1 MREIGEFDQ
10 EKLALRFWNY
20 LNQEGI
26 DSSLE
31 EDDEN
36 NQWSVWVIDEDKL
49 QVALNAL
56 KEFSENPD
64 DTKYL
69 VSNSSESPK
78 TKNIQKKPQSRFK
91 EYKLGEKWRQGGKTG
106 TFTLSI
112 IITTVAVFLLSGLGM
127 NSEIVGKFYITEKLD
142 GTLSEFLDGEVW
154 RIITPIFLHGSKQ
167 HTYFFNLLHIAF
179 NMYLLKEFGS
189 QIESLKGAKFFL
201 TFFILLAICSNL
213 LQFWAS
219 GPLFGGM
226 SGVNYGLFGY
236 VWIKTKYDPGDGFH
250 VDSTLSMWLFGWFL
264 IGFIGILPIANW
276 AHAGGLVVGLAWGYG
291 SAYRWNRGK
300 M

>member
-26 DSSLE
+26 ESSLE

-78 TKNIQKKPQSRFK
+78 TKIFRKSHKAD
-91 EYKLGEKWRQGGKTG
+91 LG
-106 TFTLSI
+106 I
-112 IITTVAVFLLSGLGM
+112 
-127 NSEIVGKFYITEKLD
+127 
-142 GTLSEFLDGEVW
+142 
-154 RIITPIFLHGSKQ
+154 
-167 HTYFFNLLHIAF
+167 
-179 NMYLLKEFGS
+179 
-189 QIESLKGAKFFL
+189 
-201 TFFILLAICSNL
+201 
-213 LQFWAS
+213 
-219 GPLFGGM
+219 
-226 SGVNYGLFGY
+226 
-236 VWIKTKYDPGDGFH
+236 
-250 VDSTLSMWLFGWFL
+250 
-264 IGFIGILPIANW
+264 
-276 AHAGGLVVGLAWGYG
+276 
-291 SAYRWNRGK
+291 
-300 M
+300 

>member
-26 DSSLE
+26 ESSLE

-127 NSEIVGKFYITEKLD
+127 NSEIVGKILHNGKIGWDAF
-142 GTLSEFLDGEVW
+142 
-154 RIITPIFLHGSKQ
+154 RIF
-167 HTYFFNLLHIAF
+167 
-179 NMYLLKEFGS
+179 
-189 QIESLKGAKFFL
+189 
-201 TFFILLAICSNL
+201 
-213 LQFWAS
+213 
-219 GPLFGGM
+219 
-226 SGVNYGLFGY
+226 
-236 VWIKTKYDPGDGFH
+236 
-250 VDSTLSMWLFGWFL
+250 
-264 IGFIGILPIANW
+264 
-276 AHAGGLVVGLAWGYG
+276 
-291 SAYRWNRGK
+291 RR
-300 M
+300 